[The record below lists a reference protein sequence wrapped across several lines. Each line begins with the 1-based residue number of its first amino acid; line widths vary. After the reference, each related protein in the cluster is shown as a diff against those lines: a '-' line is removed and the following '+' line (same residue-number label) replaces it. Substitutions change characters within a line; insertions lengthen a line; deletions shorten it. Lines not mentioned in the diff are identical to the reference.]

1 LFVFFWLGEAEKFF
15 ALQEG
20 RSVVEINDQ
29 EMENLNLQ
37 TKRISNLISFSVGQE
52 KIKEF
57 LKKEN
62 NSLFGRLKKIKTN
75 NNLIIFKNGNG
86 NMIYI
91 N

>member
-1 LFVFFWLGEAEKFF
+1 MENQILENL
-15 ALQEG
+15 
-20 RSVVEINDQ
+20 R
-29 EMENLNLQ
+29 ENLNLQ